1 MQGRPFPFAVLT
13 PIAQEVDG
21 MDPDSGLIRKKPQE
35 SRTRLDNLLMKM
47 PGFKGYMEY
56 RERYA
61 SDRMVRTYMA
71 EAMIALKDEVHSLL
85 SRLGQKGD
93 LGILP
98 ELNAIT
104 ETLEKNIKTCQA
116 ADFGASSSFSSAQ
129 PKFTSADQDR
139 LIEYD
144 TSLLSKVEEMGASIA
159 RLAAADR
166 VDAALIG
173 EVLQTIKGFEK
184 AFAERQHVLM
194 GE

>member
-21 MDPDSGLIRKKPQE
+21 MDPDSGLIRKKLQE

-144 TSLLSKVEEMGASIA
+144 TSLLSKGEEMGASIA

-184 AFAERQHVLM
+184 AFAERQHVLT
-194 GE
+194 GC

>member
-1 MQGRPFPFAVLT
+1 
-13 PIAQEVDG
+13 
-21 MDPDSGLIRKKPQE
+21 MDPESGPIRKKLQE
-35 SRTRLDNLLMKM
+35 SRTRLDNLLMKV

-61 SDRMVRTYMA
+61 SDRTLRTYMA
-71 EAMIALKDEVHSLL
+71 EAMIALKGEVHTLV
-85 SRLGQKGD
+85 SRLAQKGD
-93 LGILP
+93 LAILP
-98 ELNAIT
+98 EVNTIT

-139 LIEYD
+139 LIDYD
-144 TSLLSKVEEMGASIA
+144 TSLMSKVEEMGASIA

>member
-1 MQGRPFPFAVLT
+1 
-13 PIAQEVDG
+13 
-21 MDPDSGLIRKKPQE
+21 MDPDSGLIRQKLQE

-173 EVLQTIKGFEK
+173 EVLQTIRGFEK
-184 AFAERQHVLM
+184 VFAERPHILM